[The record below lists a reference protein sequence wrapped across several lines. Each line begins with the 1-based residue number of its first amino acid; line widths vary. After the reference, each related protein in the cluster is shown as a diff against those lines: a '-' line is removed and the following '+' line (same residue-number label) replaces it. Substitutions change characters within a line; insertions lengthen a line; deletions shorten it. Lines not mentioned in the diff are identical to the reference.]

1 MNLKVSKLISRV
13 HETKFLEQ
21 HELCYCKY
29 RLSKIVCNSKQNG
42 ILMNVNK
49 CAKIRWL
56 VFLLKWWYMES

>member
-1 MNLKVSKLISRV
+1 MNLKVSTLISRV

-49 CAKIRWL
+49 CAKIR
-56 VFLLKWWYMES
+56 